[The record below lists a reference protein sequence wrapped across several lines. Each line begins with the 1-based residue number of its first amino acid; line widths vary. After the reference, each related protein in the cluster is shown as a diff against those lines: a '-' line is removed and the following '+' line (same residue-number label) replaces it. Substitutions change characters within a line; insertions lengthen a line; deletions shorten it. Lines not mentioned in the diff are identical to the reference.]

1 MNKKQ
6 VNKVGVLVVV
16 GVFAALIYNTSQVKQ
31 QAELAAIEES
41 AILPIILPVQ
51 AAELPPLT
59 EEVWAALIPDGI
71 PLLEIA
77 PVDVAELPP
86 LVEDAS

>member
-41 AILPIILPVQ
+41 AILPIILPVK
-51 AAELPPLT
+51 ATKLPPLT
-59 EEVWAALIPDGI
+59 SGTWEDLIADGI

-77 PVDVAELPP
+77 PVDVADLPP
-86 LVEDAS
+86 LVESNS

>member
-41 AILPIILPVQ
+41 AILPIILPVK
-51 AAELPPLT
+51 ATKLPPLT
-59 EEVWAALIPDGI
+59 SGTWEDLIADGI

-77 PVDVAELPP
+77 PTDVAELPP
-86 LVEDAS
+86 LVADAS